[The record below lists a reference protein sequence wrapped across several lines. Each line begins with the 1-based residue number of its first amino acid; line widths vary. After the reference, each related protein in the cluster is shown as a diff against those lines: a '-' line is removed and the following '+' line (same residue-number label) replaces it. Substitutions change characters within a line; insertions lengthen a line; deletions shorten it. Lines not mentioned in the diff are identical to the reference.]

1 MSMTLEG
8 QAVAP
13 GIAIGR
19 VHLAE
24 SNELEIGEYR
34 IGNDD
39 VENEIHRFRNAL
51 NAARQQLL
59 EMSDRIDSSVAGS
72 AVEMIQSHVLML
84 ADSKIT
90 QSTEDHI
97 REQLC
102 NAEWALQ
109 SQLEQIL
116 SEFRSI
122 ENEYIRTRGEDVTQ
136 VVRLV
141 QSKLRE
147 EAASIPFENMP
158 DRLADTLVVAS
169 ELTPGELA
177 ILHQRGVA
185 GIITEHGGPN
195 SHTAILAS
203 SLGIPAVMGVHG
215 ARSLLKEDSVLIL
228 DGGLGSIFADPDQAT
243 LDHYQDVRKEAER
256 FKQSLVSLRKRR
268 AVSIDGVM
276 ISLQANAERPVEL
289 QQSLEV
295 GADGIGLYRTEF
307 LFLRGAP
314 PNEEEQFAEYCSA
327 LKLLDGAF
335 LTIRT
340 LDLGADKSTDS
351 LDFSQ
356 LSRSANPALGLRAV
370 RLCLR
375 DTGLFKTQLRAILR
389 ASATGKI
396 RCLIPMIT
404 SVQEVRAVRSL
415 LAEAKSELDK
425 RGQPYDVGMQL
436 GGMIEVPAAALAIDD
451 LGQELDFISVGT
463 NDLMQYALAADRS
476 DEQVAHLYDLQHPGV
491 VRLLRYI
498 LREADRLGLPAT
510 VCGEAAGDPRFTR
523 MWLALGLCNFSMH
536 PARLLEV
543 KRIVRTTDIG
553 AAREV
558 MKRWLKDPTAP
569 SASSLLELLDQSQAG
584 QVASAP

>member
-1 MSMTLEG
+1 MSFTLKG

-13 GIAIGR
+13 GVAIGR

-34 IGNDD
+34 ISKDD
-39 VENEIHRFRNAL
+39 VGNEIHRYHNAL
-51 NAARQQLL
+51 DAAREQLL
-59 EMSDRIDSSVAGS
+59 ELADRIDPLVAAS
-72 AVEMIQSHVLML
+72 AVEMIQTHVLML
-84 ADSKIT
+84 GDSKIRE
-90 QSTEDHI
+90 STEAHI
-97 REQLC
+97 RQELC

-109 SQLEQIL
+109 LQLEQVL
-116 SEFRSI
+116 TEFRGI
-122 ENEYIRTRGEDVTQ
+122 EDEYIRARGEDVTQ

-141 QSKLRE
+141 QSKLGD
-147 EAASIPFENMP
+147 EAASIPFENIP
-158 DRLADTLVVAS
+158 DRLADTLVVAA

-177 ILHQRGVA
+177 MLHQRGVA
-185 GIITEHGGPN
+185 GIVTEHGGPH

-203 SLGIPAVMGVHG
+203 SLGIPAVLGVHG

-228 DGGLGSIFADPDQAT
+228 DGGLGTIFVDPDQAT
-243 LDHYQDVRKEAER
+243 LDHYQDVRRDAER
-256 FKQSLVSLRKRR
+256 FRLSLASLRKRP
-268 AVSIDGVM
+268 AISIDGVNV
-276 ISLQANAERPVEL
+276 SLQANAERPAEL
-289 QQSLEV
+289 QQSIDS

-307 LFLRGAP
+307 LYLRGSP
-314 PNEEEQFAEYCSA
+314 PDEEEQVREYCAA
-327 LKLLDGAF
+327 LKLLNGAF

-340 LDLGADKSTDS
+340 LDLGADKSTDA

-356 LSRSANPALGLRAV
+356 LRRSANPALGLRAV

-375 DTGLFKTQLRAILR
+375 DTALFKTQLRAILR

-404 SVQEVRAVRSL
+404 TVQEIRSVRAL
-415 LAEAKSELDK
+415 LEESKNELDQ
-425 RGQPYDVGMQL
+425 RGQPYDKDMPL

-463 NDLMQYALAADRS
+463 NDLLQYALAADRS

-498 LREADRLGLPAT
+498 LREAERLELPAT

-523 MWLALGLCNFSMH
+523 MWLALGLCSFSMH

-543 KRIVRTTDIG
+543 KRVVRDTEVG
-553 AAREV
+553 AAREA
-558 MKRWLKDPTAP
+558 MKRWLKDPTVP
-569 SASSLLELLDQSQAG
+569 CKSSLLQLLDQSQ
-584 QVASAP
+584 QP

>member
-1 MSMTLEG
+1 MSFTLKG

-13 GIAIGR
+13 GVAIGR

-34 IGNDD
+34 ISKSD
-39 VENEIHRFRNAL
+39 VGNEIRRYHNAL
-51 NAARQQLL
+51 EAAREQLL
-59 EMSDRIDSSVAGS
+59 ELARRIDPAVAGP
-72 AVEMIQSHVLML
+72 AVEMIQTHVLML
-84 ADSKIT
+84 EDSRIRK
-90 QSTEDHI
+90 STENQI
-97 REQLC
+97 KKELC

-109 SQLEQIL
+109 SQLEHVL
-116 SEFRSI
+116 AEFRGI
-122 ENEYIRTRGEDVTQ
+122 EDAYIRARGEDVTQ

-141 QSKLRE
+141 QSKLRD

-158 DRLADTLVVAS
+158 DRLADTLVVAD

-177 ILHQRGVA
+177 VLHQRGVA
-185 GIITEHGGPN
+185 GIITEHGGPQ

-203 SLGIPAVMGVHG
+203 SLGIPAVLGVHG

-228 DGGLGSIFADPDQAT
+228 DGGLGTIFADPDKAT
-243 LDHYQDVRKEAER
+243 LAHYQEVKREAER
-256 FKQSLVSLRKRR
+256 FRRSLESLRKRR
-268 AVSIDGVM
+268 AISIDGIQV
-276 ISLQANAERPVEL
+276 SLQANAERTVEL
-289 QQSLEV
+289 QQALDV

-307 LFLRGAP
+307 LYLRGAP
-314 PNEEEQFAEYCSA
+314 PDEEEQFEEYCSA
-327 LKLLDGAF
+327 LELLDGAV

-340 LDLGADKSTDS
+340 LDLGADKSVDA

-356 LSRSANPALGLRAV
+356 PRRSANPALGLRAV

-375 DTGLFKTQLRAILR
+375 DPEMFKTQLRAILR
-389 ASATGKI
+389 TSAAGKI

-415 LAEAKSELDK
+415 LEEAKQELNR
-425 RGQPYDVGMQL
+425 RGQPYDHDMPL

-451 LGQELDFISVGT
+451 LGRELDFISVGT
-463 NDLMQYALAADRS
+463 NDLLQYALAADRG

-491 VRLLRYI
+491 VRLLWYV
-498 LREADRLGLPAT
+498 LSEAERLGLPAT
-510 VCGEAAGDPRFTR
+510 VCGEAAGNPRFTR
-523 MWLALGLCNFSMH
+523 MWLALGLNNFSMH

-543 KRIVRTTDIG
+543 KQVVRETDIR

-558 MKRWLKDPTAP
+558 MHRWLKDPGIP
-569 SASSLLELLDQSQAG
+569 SESTLLQQLDQSQA
-584 QVASAP
+584 S